1 MQKEFAQMVFH
12 SKDSD
17 ELLSFA
23 TAIHDMKLPSTIV
36 VSHRPEGVCLMS
48 GDLESL
54 ITLYENFKD
63 EEQFTLEPI
72 SYLTPTQEMAHGGLA
87 VEAADVVTGF
97 DLWLGVSPSDV
108 FDNEIVHNYPVSYDA
123 ELVDQQIRKL
133 FSMSPSLDGPICRT
147 KVKVLA
153 FDQNG
158 EPSRESLVT
167 ALRSALEGAFTKANP
182 VEVTALLTVKLSVLE
197 RQFDSAKA
205 LFDSLGGEVTAIDLT
220 GRLKK
225 VIGVLS
231 VGTVL
236 EQYGRFVN
244 ITKDGDLGIELKDFV
259 AVSK

>member
-1 MQKEFAQMVFH
+1 MQKEFAQIVFY

-23 TAIHDMKLPSTIV
+23 TAIHDMKLPSTITV
-36 VSHRPEGVCLMS
+36 KHQPEGVCLLS
-48 GDLESL
+48 SDLESL
-54 ITLYENFKD
+54 ITLYENFKE

-72 SYLTPTQEMAHGGLA
+72 VYFAPTQEMAHGGLA
-87 VEAADVVTGF
+87 VEAGDVVTGF
-97 DLWLGVSPSDV
+97 DLWLGISPTDV
-108 FDNEIVHNYPVSYDA
+108 FDNTIEHNHPVSYDTD
-123 ELVDQQIRKL
+123 LIDQQLRKL
-133 FSMSPSLDGPICRT
+133 FNTSEAIGGPICRT

-153 FDQNG
+153 FDQDG
-158 EPSRESLVT
+158 EPSRESLVS
-167 ALRSALEGAFTKANP
+167 ALRGALEGAFTKASP
-182 VEVTALLTVKLSVLE
+182 VEVTARLSITLAVVE

-225 VIGVLS
+225 VIGVLP

-244 ITKDGDLGIELKDFV
+244 ITKEGDLGVELKDFV
-259 AVSK
+259 PVSK